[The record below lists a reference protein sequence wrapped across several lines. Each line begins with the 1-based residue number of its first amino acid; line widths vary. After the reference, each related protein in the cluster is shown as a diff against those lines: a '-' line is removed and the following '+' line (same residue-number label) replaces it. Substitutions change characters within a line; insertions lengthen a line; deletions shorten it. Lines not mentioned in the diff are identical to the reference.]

1 MNGASRGLP
10 LPGDPH
16 YFNRTRG
23 DALNRPEFPGG

>member
-10 LPGDPH
+10 PPGDPH

-23 DALNRPEFPGG
+23 DVNRPGFPGG